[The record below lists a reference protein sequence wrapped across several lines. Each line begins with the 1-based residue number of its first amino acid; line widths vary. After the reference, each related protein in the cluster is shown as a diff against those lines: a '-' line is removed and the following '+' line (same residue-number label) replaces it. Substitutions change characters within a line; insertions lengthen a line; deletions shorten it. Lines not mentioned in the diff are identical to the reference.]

1 MGLVV
6 DLRIKTLDGGIMLLH
21 IKFEVATVEHIT
33 ST

>member
-6 DLRIKTLDGGIMLLH
+6 DLRIKTMDGGIMLLYVE
-21 IKFEVATVEHIT
+21 FEVATVEHIT